1 MFPFGFGIRHT
12 GTHPGADH
20 GQFQLTEYPGDLQE
34 GFCHRVHLPIPA
46 VHSNTADNNQ
56 PQPFVPDH
64 IDDLTKLLC
73 RTGQPGDFQCDN
85 SISGMGLSQHE
96 RLLLLGDA
104 VPMFILQPYPVYP
117 QLFQLSDLPVDILPV
132 LVCTASGVAMCNG
145 KGAFIFR
152 DRFHPFY
159 PLSGP

>member
-73 RTGQPGDFQCDN
+73 RTGQPGDFQCE
-85 SISGMGLSQHE
+85 SRVEQELGKSGSNAAKDMTKQARQGADQGGGLDV
-96 RLLLLGDA
+96 R
-104 VPMFILQPYPVYP
+104 
-117 QLFQLSDLPVDILPV
+117 
-132 LVCTASGVAMCNG
+132 
-145 KGAFIFR
+145 
-152 DRFHPFY
+152 
-159 PLSGP
+159 